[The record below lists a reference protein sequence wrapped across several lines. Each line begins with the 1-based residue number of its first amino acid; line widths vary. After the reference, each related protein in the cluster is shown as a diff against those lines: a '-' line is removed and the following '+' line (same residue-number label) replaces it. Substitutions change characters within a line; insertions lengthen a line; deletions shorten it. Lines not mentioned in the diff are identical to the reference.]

1 VGTLRPDAVLGDKLK
16 SVPHGTSMF
25 SKETEDKFRH
35 LVSIY
40 PRKRS
45 ALIPML
51 LLAQKEQ
58 GYITNEAIDYV
69 AKYLDLNP
77 SEVDSILS
85 FYTLLRRKPAGKYHI
100 MICTNLS
107 CLLRGSDDIEAC
119 VKRKLG
125 INLGEVTPDGMFS
138 AIEFECLA
146 SCTTAPVI
154 QVNGEFYENLDV
166 KRTEEILDEL
176 RTRG

>member
-1 VGTLRPDAVLGDKLK
+1 
-16 SVPHGTSMF
+16 MF
-25 SKETEDKFRH
+25 SKETEDKFKH

-51 LLAQKEQ
+51 LLAQKED
-58 GYITNEAIDYV
+58 GYIKPQTIEYV
-69 AKYLDLNP
+69 ARYLDLNP
-77 SEVDSILS
+77 SEVDSIMS
-85 FYTLLRRKPAGKYHI
+85 FYTLLRRQPAGKYHI

-107 CLLRGSDDIEAC
+107 CLLCGSDEIEAC

-125 INLGEVTPDGMFS
+125 VGLGEITPDGLFS

-146 SCTTAPVI
+146 SCTTAPVMQI
-154 QVNGEFYENLDV
+154 NGEFYENLDV
-166 KRTEEILDEL
+166 KKTEEILDEL
-176 RTRG
+176 RKRG

>member
-1 VGTLRPDAVLGDKLK
+1 
-16 SVPHGTSMF
+16 MF
-25 SKETEDKFRH
+25 SNETEDKFRH

-58 GYITNEAIDYV
+58 GYITNEAVDYV
-69 AKYLDLNP
+69 AKYVELNP

-85 FYTLLRRKPAGKYHI
+85 FYTLLRRKPVGKYHI

-119 VKRKLG
+119 VKHKLG
-125 INLGEVTPDGMFS
+125 INLGEVTPDGLFS

-146 SCTTAPVI
+146 SCTTAPVM

-166 KRTEEILDEL
+166 KKTQEILDEL
-176 RTRG
+176 RMRG

>member
-1 VGTLRPDAVLGDKLK
+1 
-16 SVPHGTSMF
+16 
-25 SKETEDKFRH
+25 
-35 LVSIY
+35 
-40 PRKRS
+40 
-45 ALIPML
+45 ML
-51 LLAQKEQ
+51 LLAQKED
-58 GYITNEAIDYV
+58 GCIKPKTIEYLAR
-69 AKYLDLNP
+69 YLDLNP
-77 SEVDSILS
+77 SEVDSIMS
-85 FYTLLRRKPAGKYHI
+85 FYTLLRRRPVGKYHI

-107 CLLRGSDDIEAC
+107 CLLRGSDEIEAC

-125 INLGEVTPDGMFS
+125 VEPGEVTADGLFS

-166 KRTEEILDEL
+166 SKTEQILDEL

>member
-1 VGTLRPDAVLGDKLK
+1 
-16 SVPHGTSMF
+16 MF
-25 SKETEDKFRH
+25 SKETEDQFKH

-51 LLAQKEQ
+51 LLAQKED
-58 GYITNEAIDYV
+58 GYIKPAAIDYV
-69 AKYLDLNP
+69 ARYLDLNP
-77 SEVDSILS
+77 SEVDSIMS
-85 FYTLLRRKPAGKYHI
+85 FYTLLRRRPVGKYHI

-107 CLLRGSDDIEAC
+107 CLLRGSDEIEAC
-119 VKRKLG
+119 VKRELG
-125 INLGEVTPDGMFS
+125 VNLGEVTADGLFS

-154 QVNGEFYENLDV
+154 QINGEFYENLDV
-166 KRTEEILDEL
+166 RKTEEILDEL
-176 RTRG
+176 RKRR

>member
-1 VGTLRPDAVLGDKLK
+1 
-16 SVPHGTSMF
+16 MF
-25 SKETEDKFRH
+25 SKETEDKFKH

-51 LLAQKEQ
+51 LLAQKED
-58 GYITNEAIDYV
+58 GYIRNETVDYV
-69 AKYLDLNP
+69 AKYLDLSP

-85 FYTLLRRKPAGKYHI
+85 FYTLLRRKPVGKYHI

-107 CLLRGSDDIEAC
+107 CLLNGSDEIEAC

-125 INLGEVTPDGMFS
+125 VGFGEVTPDGLFS

-146 SCTTAPVI
+146 SCTTAPCI
-154 QVNGEFYENLDV
+154 QVNGEFHENLNV
-166 KRTEEILDEL
+166 QKTEAIIDDL
-176 RTRG
+176 RRRG

>member
-1 VGTLRPDAVLGDKLK
+1 
-16 SVPHGTSMF
+16 MF
-25 SKETEDKFRH
+25 STETEARFKH
-35 LVSIY
+35 LISIY

-51 LLAQKEQ
+51 LLAQQEQ
-58 GYITNEAIDYV
+58 GYVTPQAMEHIGQLLELST
-69 AKYLDLNP
+69 
-77 SEVDSILS
+77 SEVESTLT

-107 CLLRGSDDIEAC
+107 CMLRGSDDIEAC

-125 INLGEVTPDGMFS
+125 VKLGEVTSDGLFS
-138 AIEFECLA
+138 AIEFECLG
-146 SCTTAPVI
+146 SCTTAPVL

-166 KRTEEILDEL
+166 PKVEALLDEL
-176 RTRG
+176 RIRG